1 MKKSLMIT
9 YEGNDCLNRSVWYP
23 WWEYM
28 VDFLGCSLILMAYF
42 VPTCIHECQTWH
54 VQENKPEMHLISDN

>member
-1 MKKSLMIT
+1 
-9 YEGNDCLNRSVWYP
+9 
-23 WWEYM
+23 
-28 VDFLGCSLILMAYF
+28 MAYF